1 MQTDLL
7 NHFMP
12 RRHARLAGFA
22 GFCAR
27 GEDVQTFLQGQ
38 LTNDVRALSPSHWQ
52 RTGYCTPKGR
62 LMASF
67 LQWQIGPQSVGH
79 LLPSEILEPV
89 AKRLRMFVLR
99 SKVMFERLESPY
111 LAIGL
116 WGAPVGDFGKA
127 QQCVNLSGT
136 ESGPWLLAEQPCPVL
151 GDRCWLI
158 FESGQADGVMQ
169 ALGMSQEVSQSA
181 WLFSEILCAE
191 AWIWKA
197 TQEAFVPQMINFEI
211 TGGVSF
217 TKGCYPGQEV
227 VARSQYLGKLKRR
240 SFRADLE
247 LEIPEPEVLALCGQ
261 DVWPQVLPQQEGA
274 AEPCG
279 KVVGAAPRFDSAGN
293 SAGGAALLVECT
305 LEAWEKG
312 GLHLASPSG
321 PLLSPKTLP
330 YDFPA

>member
-1 MQTDLL
+1 MELTLK
-7 NHFMP
+7 NYFEP
-12 RRHARLAGFA
+12 RRFARLSGFA

-27 GEDVQTFLQGQ
+27 GDDVQTFLQGQ
-38 LTNDVRALSPSHWQ
+38 LTNDVKALNASHWQ

-67 LQWQIGPQSVGH
+67 LQWEVGTKAIGH
-79 LLPSEILEPV
+79 LLPSEIFEPV

-99 SKVMFERLESPY
+99 SKVVFEKLDQPY

-116 WGAPVGDFGKA
+116 WGTTVGDFGKA
-127 QQCVNLSGT
+127 QQCLNLSGT
-136 ESGPWLLAEQPCPVL
+136 ESGPWLLAEQQCPVL

-158 FESGQADGVMQ
+158 FESVQSEAVMQ
-169 ALGMSQEVSQSA
+169 SLAGCEEFSQSA
-181 WLFSEILCAE
+181 WLFSEIQNAK

-240 SFRADLE
+240 SFRADLDHAISE
-247 LEIPEPEVLALCGQ
+247 ADVLLLCGQ
-261 DVWPQVLPQQEGA
+261 DIWSQGNES
-274 AEPCG
+274 EPCG
-279 KVVGAAPRFDSAGN
+279 KVVGAAPRFDAQGRM
-293 SAGGAALLVECT
+293 APGAALMVECT

-312 GLHLASPSG
+312 GLRVGALQG
-321 PLLSPKTLP
+321 PLLIAKSLP
-330 YDFPA
+330 YEFPSA